1 MDEEKNEYGLPL
13 TYRRV
18 PANLLGS
25 RRIGGFFKMRNLI
38 EGLILGAGIS
48 AFIFF
53 LTPFK
58 LEVKVLFMIIFG
70 IFGIAFGIMGIA
82 NRSITQYIIARV
94 LFNAKA
100 RKYHKRDIRYV
111 KKLSSHTTAEGE
123 SLSYAEAIIYNFRL
137 MINDKKENNEKIKFT
152 DIIEIFQRVKPL

>member
-1 MDEEKNEYGLPL
+1 MDDEKNEYGLPL

-25 RRIGGFFKMRNLI
+25 RRIGGFFKLRNTI
-38 EGLILGAGIS
+38 EGLVLGAAIS

-58 LEVKVLFMIIFG
+58 VEVKVLFMIIFG
-70 IFGIAFGIMGIA
+70 VFGVVFGIMGIA
-82 NRSITQYIIARV
+82 NRSISQYIFARIM
-94 LFNAKA
+94 FNARA

-123 SLSYAEAIIYNFRL
+123 SLSYAEALIYNFRL
-137 MINDKKENNEKIKFT
+137 LGKEKKENNEKITIT
-152 DIIEIFQRVKPL
+152 DIIEVFQRVKPL